1 MRSRQIIKERG
12 IYYHRFYKLIMKSYS
27 CSAKSFYLHLFMSSI
42 ILLSTINQLL
52 DEIKYPDHVSK
63 LESAVQ
69 YLYTA
74 LNGQYQTMSMVIGNL

>member
-1 MRSRQIIKERG
+1 
-12 IYYHRFYKLIMKSYS
+12 
-27 CSAKSFYLHLFMSSI
+27 MSSI